1 MLTFSTGQQV
11 WGHEARQPDP
21 AHLKLAHDQ
30 SAGHCLFC
38 DYASPHNLLH
48 YRDGNPDNTAPGNLT
63 VICPLCAAWQSLERL
78 GANDGVIVYLP
89 EVSPEDINHLVR
101 NTLWALQSR
110 DGVLKKQGQSVM
122 DWLIAHRQATED
134 FWGTSH
140 PGEFAQALLQV
151 PPENRSELQHRLE
164 HLALIVNPAHYTGH
178 PALAPDTTQHWGT
191 LYQNYLQ
198 QDVID
203 AKSSHLRT

>member
-21 AHLKLAHDQ
+21 AHLKLAHHQ
-30 SAGHCLFC
+30 SDGHCLFC

-48 YRDGNPDNTAPGNLT
+48 YRDGNPDNAAPENLT

-101 NTLWALQSR
+101 NTLWALQSC

-140 PGEFAQALLQV
+140 PGEFAQALLLT
-151 PPENRSELQHRLE
+151 PPESRGELQHRLE

-203 AKSSHLRT
+203 AKSSHRRT